1 MNARESALRWWR
13 AATSAT
19 IAGTP
24 MWRLV
29 VAIGSLLVLV
39 IGLYRQIHPTY
50 LNLQDS
56 DFYTYYQA
64 ALTVR
69 DGANPFAPV
78 VAWMHS
84 YTPGDVFVPNFYVYA
99 PIFAFLLVPFTIFPF
114 AIASLLWGLL
124 NVALLFGA
132 IYSFLRFAGERVSP
146 LTLLLLTAAAS
157 LVSVIRLEFY
167 WGQAD
172 ILLFFLLCASLWAGR
187 SGRPI
192 VAGILLAVACI
203 TKPPLLIFVAYLLW
217 KREYRFVLTTLAGFV
232 VFLLAPALVLGGG
245 VLGDQFAIWSFW
257 SSQYVSFINTE
268 SLRGALARLFQINPY
283 VRPVVVAPMLAT
295 ILWLLFVAG
304 IALLVAARARPRP
317 LGRDTGTVIEV
328 GVVTTAML
336 LVSPLTEY
344 IYMTLL
350 LVPLLA
356 LYVFIRRQGLS
367 SPAYLRVAAGAAIIW
382 LLLCFPLQQVENIF
396 ASRMSVESASTAVY
410 VFLAL
415 PYLYITVAIFVL
427 QLHADDVIGVRPLSL
442 RELLSTMYQ
451 SAIAYV
457 TDLRGA
463 LGGMRVKVEKPIGD
477 SASLDDMQYVGELRS
492 RAYQNDSPIP

>member
-1 MNARESALRWWR
+1 MNMRASALRWWGSV
-13 AATSAT
+13 TGIT
-19 IAGTP
+19 VAGTP
-24 MWRLV
+24 AWRWV

-39 IGLYRQIHPTY
+39 ASLYRQIHPTY

-69 DGANPFAPV
+69 DGVNPFAPV
-78 VAWMHS
+78 VAWIQS
-84 YTPGDVFVPNFYVYA
+84 YHPGDVFVPNFYVYA

-114 AIASLLWGLL
+114 ATASLIWGLL

-132 IYSFLRFAGERVSP
+132 IYSFLRFAGERVSL
-146 LTLLLLTAAAS
+146 LTLLLLTTAAS
-157 LVSVIRLEFY
+157 LLSVVRLEFY

-172 ILLFFLLCASLWAGR
+172 ILLFFLLCAALSTR
-187 SGRPI
+187 QSGHPL
-192 VAGILLAVACI
+192 VAGLLLAVACI
-203 TKPPLLIFVAYLLW
+203 TKPPLLIFVVYILW

-232 VFLLAPALVLGGG
+232 VFLLAPALVLGSG
-245 VLGDQFAIWSFW
+245 VLGDQFTIWSFW

-283 VRPVVVAPMLAT
+283 VHPIVVAPTLAT

-304 IALLVAARARPRP
+304 IAVLVATRARPRP

-328 GVVTTAML
+328 GLVTTAML

-350 LVPLLA
+350 LVPLLG
-356 LYVFIRRQGLS
+356 LYVLVRRQGLR
-367 SPAYLRVAAGAAIIW
+367 SPAYLRLAAGAAIIW
-382 LLLCFPLQQVENIF
+382 LLLCFPLQHIEGIF

-415 PYLYITVAIFVL
+415 PYLYVTVAAFVL
-427 QLHADDVIGVRPLSL
+427 QLHADDVIGVRRLSL
-442 RELLSTMYQ
+442 WELLGTMYQ

-463 LGGMRVKVEKPIGD
+463 LGRVHVKTEKSTGD
-477 SASLDDMQYVGELRS
+477 SESLDDFQYAGELRS
-492 RAYQNDSPIP
+492 GAYQNDSPLP